1 MFWNTISSMADVAT
15 QRTSNLTDRGRF
27 GATDSG
33 SPRNVKKKAPE
44 QDVLSNEHGEVESQI
59 EEEEDG

>member
-1 MFWNTISSMADVAT
+1 MADVAT